1 MSPDVNEYYSSQ
13 VPNEKEEIISKKILE
28 ARLEVDRLRQKIL
41 ESEKDSHSSISRRDY
56 FAGIAMEHVIPKVDS
71 LKLSPER
78 FLEGVVLASIKIAD
92 AMIAEL
98 DKERK

>member
-1 MSPDVNEYYSSQ
+1 MLTKDHLTEIEINMNSGKMPSPSVVYELLNNIRELKATQ
-13 VPNEKEEIISKKILE
+13 
-28 ARLEVDRLRQKIL
+28 
-41 ESEKDSHSSISRRDY
+41 SHSSISRRDY